1 MPSTTLNIVLNGK
14 PVSAPVADAAE
25 PLLFVLRNQ
34 LDQKGPKF
42 GCGIAQCGACTV
54 LVDGAIVRSCTRA
67 CSTVPGG
74 AQVGT
79 LDGLASSAGTPAET
93 LHPLQAAFIAEQA
106 AQCAFCI
113 NGMVMGAKGWLDRR
127 IAGGNRSVPSSD
139 EIMQFL
145 AGKSSD
151 SALVYICRCGAH
163 TRIVRA
169 IRRAAKEMA
178 Q

>member
-1 MPSTTLNIVLNGK
+1 
-14 PVSAPVADAAE
+14 
-25 PLLFVLRNQ
+25 
-34 LDQKGPKF
+34 
-42 GCGIAQCGACTV
+42 
-54 LVDGAIVRSCTRA
+54 
-67 CSTVPGG
+67 
-74 AQVGT
+74 
-79 LDGLASSAGTPAET
+79 LDGLAANAGAPSGT
-93 LHPLQAAFIAEQA
+93 LHPLQSAFVAEQA
-106 AQCAFCI
+106 AQCAFCT

-127 IAGGNRSVPSSD
+127 IAGGNRSVPSSG

-151 SALVYICRCGAH
+151 SPLVYVCRCGAH